1 MGDVKMVN
9 LELLEELEAAAAPA
23 PNDVLMELVG
33 LRTATRLKQ
42 LTYKSDD
49 GLVIVHEYMALK
61 DQRDTAADVCRTC
74 LGPGT
79 VRPADADDETGERLL
94 RGLCL
99 CRGSIGCVHEH
110 CRVRWYETAG
120 LPADPRCPTCCGKF
134 RNEGGLVF
142 SRRLVAHRRAQAAQR
157 KAPEKPA
164 VTARRHYAKIT
175 EATELWRRC
184 DYKGAKKGFETALSE
199 MRRTHCGDEAKLRGD
214 IYCVTATLNL
224 ALVELNLGNL
234 DAAERG
240 ARWAQSALAGSDQ
253 ELRATHNL
261 ALILDERG
269 LVTEAAALYED
280 VHSCRTD
287 QLGAAHP
294 DSLRTACNL
303 GRCYTRLKRTDT
315 AIVLLTDTRTAA
327 MAVLGDA
334 DELTLAAAHNL
345 SEAHAARGEY
355 FNARQLA
362 LASLEARR
370 RVCGEQHIHTLRSTL
385 DLTRLL

>member
-1 MGDVKMVN
+1 MVN

-303 GRCYTRLKRTDT
+303 GRYLCTK
-315 AIVLLTDTRTAA
+315 
-327 MAVLGDA
+327 
-334 DELTLAAAHNL
+334 
-345 SEAHAARGEY
+345 
-355 FNARQLA
+355 
-362 LASLEARR
+362 
-370 RVCGEQHIHTLRSTL
+370 
-385 DLTRLL
+385 